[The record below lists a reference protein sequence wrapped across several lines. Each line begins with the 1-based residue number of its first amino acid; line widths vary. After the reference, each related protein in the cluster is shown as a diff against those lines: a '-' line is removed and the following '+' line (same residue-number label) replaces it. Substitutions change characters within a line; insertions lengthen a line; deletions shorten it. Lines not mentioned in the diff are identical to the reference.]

1 MACKI
6 VEVRGA
12 DREEWLFAVL
22 YLFPSVCAASLPR
35 SIQLSVREPA
45 LEPEYVDPREFS
57 ALEKRKGGGGGKGGG
72 SGRGGGSSSSGSGG
86 RSPSSYSFR
95 YTLLSPTLLVPFSTA

>member
-1 MACKI
+1 MQLL
-6 VEVRGA
+6 R
-12 DREEWLFAVL
+12 LLTLL
-22 YLFPSVCAASLPR
+22 YLFSSIYAASLPR
-35 SIQLSVREPA
+35 SIQLFVREPS

-72 SGRGGGSSSSGSGG
+72 SGRGGGSSSSGSRG

-95 YTLLSPTLLVPFSTA
+95 YTLLSLTFLVPFSTT